1 MSAIAAE
8 PPPSRLQPSLFADL
22 PETARRRQPRRG
34 RIAPPDDDRENAAAS
49 LDNDR
54 PTIQFLPAPPPDPA
68 ETSQA
73 ELRALVAALP
83 DAKLAF
89 LLLESARETR
99 RRVAPSIV
107 DLDFDPAAGQADGAA
122 PEPNPALLRAAAT
135 AAGEL
140 SGEDDHGGGYGATP
154 NGKKRVGGRVR

>member
-22 PETARRRQPRRG
+22 PETARRRPPRRSRAPLADDG
-34 RIAPPDDDRENAAAS
+34 REHAAAAPDDGRPIVQFIPAPP
-49 LDNDR
+49 
-54 PTIQFLPAPPPDPA
+54 PPPPDPA
-68 ETSQA
+68 EMSQA
-73 ELRALVAALP
+73 ELRALAAALP

-99 RRVAPSIV
+99 RRVAPSVV
-107 DLDFDPAAGQADGAA
+107 DLDFDPADGSPA
-122 PEPNPALLRAAAT
+122 EPNPALLRAAAT

-140 SGEDDHGGGYGATP
+140 SGEDDHSGGYGVAP
-154 NGKKRVGGRVR
+154 NGKKRAGGRAR

>member
-22 PETARRRQPRRG
+22 PETARRRPPRRSRAPLADDG
-34 RIAPPDDDRENAAAS
+34 RDHPSAAPDDGS
-49 LDNDR
+49 
-54 PTIQFLPAPPPDPA
+54 PIVQFIPAPPPPDPA
-68 ETSQA
+68 EMSQA
-73 ELRALVAALP
+73 ELRALAAALP

-99 RRVAPSIV
+99 RRVSPSVV
-107 DLDFDPAAGQADGAA
+107 DLDFDPAEGSS

-140 SGEDDHGGGYGATP
+140 SGEDDHSGGYGVTP
-154 NGKKRVGGRVR
+154 NGKKRAIGRVR

>member
-22 PETARRRQPRRG
+22 PETARRRPPRRSRAPLTDDG
-34 RIAPPDDDRENAAAS
+34 REPASAALDEGRPVVQFMPAP
-49 LDNDR
+49 
-54 PTIQFLPAPPPDPA
+54 PPPDPA
-68 ETSQA
+68 EMSQA
-73 ELRALVAALP
+73 ELRALTAALP

-99 RRVAPSIV
+99 RRVAPAAV
-107 DLDFDPAAGQADGAA
+107 DLDFDPADGAP

-140 SGEDDHGGGYGATP
+140 SGEDDHGGGYGVAP
-154 NGKKRVGGRVR
+154 NGKKRTSGRVR

>member
-1 MSAIAAE
+1 MSVIAAE
-8 PPPSRLQPSLFADL
+8 PPPSRLQHSLFADL
-22 PETARRRQPRRG
+22 PETARRRPPRRS
-34 RIAPPDDDRENAAAS
+34 RAPLSDDEREHAPAALDNERPKIQFIPAPP
-49 LDNDR
+49 
-54 PTIQFLPAPPPDPA
+54 PPPPDPA
-68 ETSQA
+68 EMSQA

-99 RRVAPSIV
+99 RRVAPAVV
-107 DLDFDPAAGQADGAA
+107 DLDFDAADGTP

-140 SGEDDHGGGYGATP
+140 SGEDDHSGGYGVTP
-154 NGKKRVGGRVR
+154 NGKKRASGRTR